1 MNEVGKPELVSAEQ
15 EVVDLLKTEG
25 PLIQRHVRMCTS
37 LGVKETASVLHDL
50 QVKGIVEKRGDTFRV
65 R

>member
-1 MNEVGKPELVSAEQ
+1 MSKHQPVSAKEA
-15 EVVDLLKTEG
+15 EVIDVLKTEG

-37 LGVKETASVLHDL
+37 LGVKETADTLREL
-50 QVKGIVEKRGDTFRV
+50 QERGIIEKRGDTFRV